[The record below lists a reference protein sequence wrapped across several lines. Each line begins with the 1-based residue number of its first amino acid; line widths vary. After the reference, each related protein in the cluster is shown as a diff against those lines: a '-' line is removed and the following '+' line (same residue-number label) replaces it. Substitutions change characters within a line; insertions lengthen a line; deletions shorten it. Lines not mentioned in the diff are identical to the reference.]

1 MESDEIL
8 RKTFG
13 EIVKDLRLQKK
24 LSQEKLAL
32 QSDIDRTYLS
42 LLERGLRNPTLKVV
56 FALARTLETKPSHI
70 VGLLENT
77 VTKELS

>member
-1 MESDEIL
+1 MESDETL
-8 RKTFG
+8 RKAFG
-13 EIVKDLRLQKK
+13 EIVKELRLQKK

-56 FALARTLETKPSHI
+56 FALAKTLEMKPSHI
-70 VGLLENT
+70 VGLLEKK
-77 VTKELS
+77 VPSGLV